1 MSSYSKKY
9 KNILGVDFGS
19 RAIKLVQINHDSGQP
34 TLATY
39 GVANMDASSLSADI
53 SKNQTVY
60 GQTLSNLVAQ
70 AHVSTE
76 YTIGALPA
84 VSAFTTVMDLPTM
97 SKKELDSAIHW
108 EAKKLIPLPLDKMSL
123 DWHMVATLP
132 DPENTGKTVMRI
144 IATAATK
151 DIINN
156 SLTIFKQAN
165 LKLIG
170 LETEISALMRALI
183 NRNDPTTMIMD
194 IGATNTNIAIF
205 EQGIPVITRNIDIGG
220 RTIDLNI
227 SNSMNVNIE
236 RAQQFKNSFG
246 PTMPGAGP
254 EHPVSKA
261 IKFSLDNMVLREIRP
276 LLSAFQSAHKSS
288 VQKIILAGGA
298 AHLKNLP
305 EYLSQAL
312 GIPTVIGNSW
322 ARVSYPQE
330 LSDQLMAIGPEIAVA
345 IGLALQHG

>member
-1 MSSYSKKY
+1 MAPYSKKY

-19 RAIKLVQINHDSGQP
+19 RAIKMVQINHESGQP

-60 GQTLSNLVAQ
+60 GQTLANLVAQ

-76 YTIGALPA
+76 YAIGALPA
-84 VSAFTTVMDLPTM
+84 VSAFTTVMDLPAM

-108 EAKKLIPLPLDKMSL
+108 EAKKLIPLPLEKMSL
-123 DWHMVATLP
+123 DWHLVATIP
-132 DPENTGKTVMRI
+132 DPENTGKTMMRI

-156 SLTIFKQAN
+156 SLAIFKQAN

-183 NRNDPTTMIMD
+183 TRNDPTTMIMD

-236 RAQQFKNSFG
+236 RAQQFKSSFG
-246 PTMPGAGP
+246 PTIGTGP

-261 IKFSLDNMVLREIRP
+261 IQFSLDNLILREIRP
-276 LLSAFQSAHKSS
+276 LLSAFQSAHKTS

-305 EYLSQAL
+305 EYLVQAL
-312 GIPTVIGNSW
+312 HIPTVIGDPW
-322 ARVSYPQE
+322 IHVSYPQE
-330 LSDQLMAIGPEIAVA
+330 LSAQLTAIGPEIAVA